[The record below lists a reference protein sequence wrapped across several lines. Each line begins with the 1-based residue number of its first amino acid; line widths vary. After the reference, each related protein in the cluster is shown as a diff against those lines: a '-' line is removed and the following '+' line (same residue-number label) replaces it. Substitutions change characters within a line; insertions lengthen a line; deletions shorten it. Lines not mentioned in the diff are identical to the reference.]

1 MSLRGNHVFV
11 VRKESRSSTERSPGG
26 LRLEATVV
34 EKESRVSQPSLSGL
48 GAGKISNASVIF
60 DNPIFAYDPGSDQS
74 LACDRPMD
82 LVGNGGNQGGAAE
95 APTRP
100 KFLVGASSGSAHGQS
115 SVPEFGLEAPEF
127 GNWHA
132 AKKDGLRDLD
142 GIVEGEVD
150 MEDDDVLVL
159 DEEEEELPPEIQ
171 QRWRLLGTYILQRKP
186 DIDDMTTHFNAKVWR
201 LRYGVNFAPIGKNW
215 FKITLYSEGD
225 FNFVSQGGPWIYRG
239 YTLLVAKVQ
248 GDLRPSET
256 ELNTV
261 PLWVHVY
268 DMPWNRQK
276 KGTAMQIGNRLGKYL
291 TADLDA
297 EGNSPYDFLRVRV
310 EIPIDQRL
318 KQSITTQVKGK
329 EETATFVLRYER
341 VPYFCFWC
349 GFIGHDDTE
358 CEKKRIG
365 IPSLE
370 YDSRLRCSPVRKF
383 ERRQAYGPP
392 QKHPQIK
399 KGLKFSSSDENS
411 ATLGVPA
418 DRRRNSNVVRHTGN
432 HIPSMIDTWDGFEEH
447 EKEGSAEV
455 DNELAHKINHLNLP
469 LVCVGDGL
477 GKVRSHKKSAVRPG
491 RGRGAGAE
499 VSQGVRADKKV
510 PDIVEN
516 TLPIAMYPA
525 FPSASYLAGLGS
537 EEMIPPL
544 RGLGSFVFSAGD
556 TLMSDADSILG
567 KRGLEQQECDSADR
581 SKISEVEGV
590 GAAEGSQKKGRR
602 EVNMAELGGVRTVLE
617 ATSLGAAGLL
627 TGSRDAACQGQ

>member
-1 MSLRGNHVFV
+1 MSLRGNQVFV

-26 LRLEATVV
+26 LRLEAAIV

-48 GAGKISNASVIF
+48 GVGKISNASVIF
-60 DNPIFAYDPGSDQS
+60 DNPIFACDPGSDQS

-100 KFLVGASSGSAHGQS
+100 KLLVGASSGSAHGQS
-115 SVPEFGLEAPEF
+115 RVPEFGLEAPEF

-159 DEEEEELPPEIQ
+159 DEEEEELPLEIQ
-171 QRWRLLGTYILQRKP
+171 QRWRLLGRYISQRKP
-186 DIDDMTTHFNAKVWR
+186 GIDDMTTHFNAKVWKQR
-201 LRYGVNFAPIGKNW
+201 SGVNFALMGKNW

-239 YTLLVAKVQ
+239 YPLLVAKVQ

-261 PLWVHVY
+261 PLWVQVY

-370 YDSRLRCSPVRKF
+370 YDSRLRCSPVQKF

-399 KGLKFSSSDENS
+399 KGLNFSSSDENS

-418 DRRRNSNVVRHTGN
+418 DCQRNSNVVRHTGN
-432 HIPSMIDTWDGFEEH
+432 HIPSRIDTWD
-447 EKEGSAEV
+447 
-455 DNELAHKINHLNLP
+455 
-469 LVCVGDGL
+469 GDGL

-567 KRGLEQQECDSADR
+567 ERGSEQQECDSADR
-581 SKISEVEGV
+581 SKISEVEDV
-590 GAAEGSQKKGRR
+590 GAGEGSQKKGRR

-617 ATSLGAAGLL
+617 ATSLGAVGLL